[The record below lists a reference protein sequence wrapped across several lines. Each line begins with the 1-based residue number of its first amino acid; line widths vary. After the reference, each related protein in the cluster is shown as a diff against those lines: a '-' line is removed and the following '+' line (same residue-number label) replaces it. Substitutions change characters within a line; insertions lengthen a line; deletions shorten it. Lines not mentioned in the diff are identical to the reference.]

1 MARSQVRLPHPL
13 LEETPLQSH
22 CPNLLRNSLLW
33 IASLLE
39 EALDKPKVEDY
50 LPESLFGGINLLSL
64 EPDLLG
70 MPEA

>member
-13 LEETPLQSH
+13 LEEAPLQSYY
-22 CPNLLRNSLLW
+22 PYLLCNGLLW
-33 IASLLE
+33 MAFLLE